1 MSIPVIDACVAIK
14 WFIPENNFE
23 KAGEILK
30 THNKMIAPD
39 LFLIE
44 FDSIV
49 TKKVR
54 QRLIESVDAFKM
66 REVIRNLPF
75 EIIPYT
81 VISKV
86 AFELSSSL
94 PVTQY
99 DACYLAAAIEFEQSV
114 ITADERFL
122 NGMKNTPFESY
133 VKPL

>member
-1 MSIPVIDACVAIK
+1 MSIPIIDACVAIK

-23 KAGEILK
+23 KAGDILK
-30 THNKMIAPD
+30 SHNKMIAPD

-54 QRLIESVDAFKM
+54 QRLIEPIDAFKM
-66 REVIRNLPF
+66 RELIRSLPF
-75 EIIPYT
+75 EIIQYP

-86 AFELSSSL
+86 AFELSLNL
-94 PVTQY
+94 PITQN

-114 ITADERFL
+114 ITADERFFK
-122 NGMKNTPFESY
+122 GMKNTPFERY